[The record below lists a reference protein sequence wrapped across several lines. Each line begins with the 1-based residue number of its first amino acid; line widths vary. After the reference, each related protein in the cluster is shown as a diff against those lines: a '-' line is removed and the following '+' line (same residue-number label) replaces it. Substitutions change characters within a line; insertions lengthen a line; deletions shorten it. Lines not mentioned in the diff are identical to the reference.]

1 MLYIVVFRT
10 RLFEFPEVRD
20 FLILYF
26 VSITLISH
34 LTFYLRA
41 FVRKGTNARVPKRIF
56 YHVGNIAKSTLR
68 SACYARQ
75 ACAKKPTIPFWT
87 LLVCAHEGTSLHKA
101 LLPQL
106 YQNTS

>member
-1 MLYIVVFRT
+1 MLYIAVFRT
-10 RLFEFPEVRD
+10 LLFEFPKVRD
-20 FLILYF
+20 FLILRF
-26 VSITLISH
+26 VSITFLSYFIYARLSAKEQ
-34 LTFYLRA
+34 TRVYQNA
-41 FVRKGTNARVPKRIF
+41 FF

-75 ACAKKPTIPFWT
+75 ACAKKPTIPFLT
-87 LLVCAHEGTSLHKA
+87 LLACAHEGTSLHKA